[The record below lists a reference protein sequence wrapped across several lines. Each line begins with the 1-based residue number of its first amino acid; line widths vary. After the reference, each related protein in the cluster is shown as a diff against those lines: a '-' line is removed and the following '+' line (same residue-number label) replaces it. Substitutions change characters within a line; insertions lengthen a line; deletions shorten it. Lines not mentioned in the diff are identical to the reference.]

1 MKTSTFIY
9 SLLLLSILLISSCR
23 SRKEIDPNPTNVED
37 ATKLLEKQRAEQTKK
52 ALKAQKEAYKEFW
65 KRQTKSARKSIKRNN
80 KVQKRIERDRRKS
93 QY

>member
-9 SLLLLSILLISSCR
+9 SLLLLSILLITSCR

-52 ALKAQKEAYKEFW
+52 ALKAQKQAYKEFW
-65 KRQTKSARKSIKRNN
+65 KRQTKAARKSIKRNK

-93 QY
+93 HY